1 MDTWELNI
9 NLYLTAV
16 YRELDV
22 RSYQGLNYYVEK
34 EWKSLD
40 TKTCCKILHIDQN
53 VLEGLIK
60 GKNAYEVSVLLS
72 RSKRSLANIFFQV
85 AKLLYF
91 SVQKQSQLWL
101 VRNREVCPDLE
112 LIHESFLRLCLY
124 VGKAGIK
131 ISDVHLDEE
140 QDLDCVDSCHAEA
153 LEKFQKLSDKI
164 INEFSEKETQE
175 SQEVNP
181 DPEHKDSLVIQV
193 EGIKISQDMVTEV
206 QIFLKSRK
214 KKCEVIDL
222 EENNLKIAEDR
233 RKCQRRKS
241 QVYEAILQARKS
253 NSIEDSYSNLSDVD
267 WTNKLGGQL
276 FGYQTSLI

>member
-1 MDTWELNI
+1 M
-9 NLYLTAV
+9 
-16 YRELDV
+16 
-22 RSYQGLNYYVEK
+22 
-34 EWKSLD
+34 
-40 TKTCCKILHIDQN
+40 
-53 VLEGLIK
+53 
-60 GKNAYEVSVLLS
+60 
-72 RSKRSLANIFFQV
+72 
-85 AKLLYF
+85 
-91 SVQKQSQLWL
+91 QKQSQLWL

-124 VGKAGIK
+124 AGKAGIK
-131 ISDVHLDEE
+131 ISEIRLDEE

-164 INEFSEKETQE
+164 IQEFTEKESQE
-175 SQEVNP
+175 SQEEVNP

-214 KKCEVIDL
+214 EKCEVIDL

-267 WTNKLGGQL
+267 
-276 FGYQTSLI
+276 